1 MLTKFNAAD
10 KVIIDSLI
18 ADGNDLF
25 CDGRGW
31 WINDLCFES
40 FKNFM
45 IYLKKM
51 A

>member
-1 MLTKFNAAD
+1 MLTKFNKND
-10 KVIIDSLI
+10 KIIIDKLI
-18 ADGNDLF
+18 ADGNDLI

-45 IYLKKM
+45 IYLKKIS
-51 A
+51 